1 MLGISVFFFGCSSF
15 FSKAITNLYFE
26 MFKAIAVKYPWSLKT
41 SNFIAVHGVE
51 IFMFSHN
58 QNCMRLNEIYELSL
72 LSSFQLWVPF
82 YSAFLENDR
91 YQVVVLT
98 VLPTTGDQLSAILN
112 SIQSRPNLPAPSIF
126 DQAAKP
132 PSSLVHSPFV
142 FGQPLSFQQPQPQL
156 QSKFVSLT
164 CLISPFSAALTLL
177 FSVAYQLLII
187 PQCTFLVLFFF

>member
-1 MLGISVFFFGCSSF
+1 
-15 FSKAITNLYFE
+15 

-41 SNFIAVHGVE
+41 GNFIAMHGVE

-58 QNCMRLNEIYELSL
+58 QNCVRLNEIYELSL

-187 PQCTFLVLFFF
+187 PQCTFLVLVFFKFFMIQKHVR